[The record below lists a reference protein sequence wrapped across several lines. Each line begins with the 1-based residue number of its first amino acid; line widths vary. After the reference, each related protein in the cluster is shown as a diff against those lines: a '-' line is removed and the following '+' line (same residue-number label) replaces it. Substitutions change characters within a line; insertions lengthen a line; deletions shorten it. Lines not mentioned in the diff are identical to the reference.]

1 MKKSLFLVVAAVVVG
16 AGIMLAPGPVFA
28 HHAFA
33 SEFDANKPVEL
44 KGTIVKMMWTNPH
57 GWLYIDVK
65 EPDGKVTT
73 WALEFGG
80 PTGLYKK
87 GWRKQDL
94 PVGAEVLVKGFL
106 AKNGTKTA
114 NASNV
119 VLADGR
125 RLFAGSSG
133 TGAPE
138 PQ

>member
-1 MKKSLFLVVAAVVVG
+1 MKKLLFFLVVAVTVG
-16 AGIMLAPGPVFA
+16 LGLMLAVEPAFA

-33 SEFDANKPVEL
+33 SEFDANKRVEL
-44 KGTIVKMMWTNPH
+44 KGTIVKMLWTNPH

-65 EPDGKVTT
+65 EPDGKTAT

-80 PTGLYKK
+80 PTALYKR
-87 GWRKQDL
+87 GWRKEDL
-94 PVGAEVLVKGFL
+94 PVGAEVSVKGYL

-119 VLADGR
+119 VLSDGR
-125 RLFAGSSG
+125 TLFAGSSG

-138 PQ
+138 AQ